1 MYAIVCFDRPDSA
14 SLRDTHRADH
24 VKFLDLHKK
33 QIVFG
38 GPLKGAADGPST
50 GALIVVNCATR
61 KEAED
66 LIGADPFFRA
76 GVYESVAVRAFKQV
90 FPQK

>member
-14 SLRDTHRADH
+14 SLRDTHRAAH
-24 VKFLDLHKK
+24 VAFLEEAF
-33 QIVFG
+33 QEIIFG
-38 GPLKGAADGPST
+38 GPLKNMPDGAST
-50 GALIVVNCATR
+50 GAIIVVNCATR
-61 KEAED
+61 EDAEAFIKD
-66 LIGADPFFRA
+66 DPFLRN